1 MMNNPWKIV
10 ALLAA
15 AVAIVVGFI
24 VLSNFEQTYVP
35 SPSGSA
41 PHGHDYRVTIVEA
54 NCTEG
59 RRKVYTCSCG
69 ESYEKILE
77 EPLGHKFDQ
86 WVSAREPSADAE
98 GVRQR
103 TCKVCGTVEEE
114 NYTVWMLTYEEYLA
128 LTPAQQQAY
137 YETFEDYEA
146 YFAWLN
152 QAKEDYENS
161 KDQIEI
167 DGSGSLDLGDII
179 GGKK

>member
-1 MMNNPWKIV
+1 MTNNPLKIIALVAVVV
-10 ALLAA
+10 AL
-15 AVAIVVGFI
+15 VVGLK
-24 VLSNFEQTYVP
+24 VLSNLEQTFVP
-35 SPSGSA
+35 TPTGTM
-41 PHGHDYRVTIVEA
+41 PHLHEYQETIVKA
-54 NCTEG
+54 NCTESG
-59 RRKVYTCSCG
+59 RKVFTCNCG
-69 ESYEKILE
+69 ETYEKILE

-86 WVSAREPSADAE
+86 WVSVREPSADAE

-152 QAKEDYENS
+152 QAKENYENS

-179 GGKK
+179 GSKK